1 MTLQTSLVPP
11 IATLL
16 LMLLGGLAGCGQKGP
31 LELPPATPAT
41 PAAAAASSA
50 AR

>member
-1 MTLQTSLVPP
+1 MTLRTSLARRTAP
-11 IATLL
+11 LML

-31 LELPPATPAT
+31 LQL
-41 PAAAAASSA
+41 PAAGPAASGT